1 MNELIERVSFEMHRY
16 QLEKST
22 EETFFIV
29 DGYLDTIVR
38 SGLTANDEPMD
49 LCDEMNARAAI
60 EAMREPT
67 EAMVEACDR
76 FRVGIHLET
85 RDAWTV
91 MIDEAL
97 K

>member
-1 MNELIERVSFEMHRY
+1 MNDMINRVARAIEDAAISQPISNEDMGFISCAYMNLI
-16 QLEKST
+16 
-22 EETFFIV
+22 
-29 DGYLDTIVR
+29 
-38 SGLTANDEPMD
+38 
-49 LCDEMNARAAI
+49 ARAAI